1 MRFIPL
7 FLALLVIAGS
17 GCKKEETKPIT
28 SEAEMRKATDEMVKR
43 QMGAMGQPM
52 PGGAAAPGPAPEP
65 GSSK

>member
-7 FLALLVIAGS
+7 VLALLVIGGL
-17 GCKKEETKPIT
+17 GCKKEESKPIT

-52 PGGAAAPGPAPEP
+52 PGGTSAPGPAPEP
-65 GSSK
+65 GASK